1 MARIDRKLPDNVPGL
16 FYVDDSCIDCDAC
29 RILSPSSFSRK
40 NEQSIV
46 YHQPSN
52 EADQFQALQALI
64 ACPTASIGSSEKFD
78 LKGVQ
83 RSFPILIDDNVYYSG
98 FLSGDSYGAAS
109 YFILRKEGNVLIDS
123 PRFNRPLVERLK
135 ELGGI
140 RYLFLTHRDDVAD
153 HAKFQKEFR
162 CERVMHQDDISS
174 ETRDVEIKVKGE
186 EEIGMFPDLLLV
198 PVPGHTKGHIALI
211 YRDKFA
217 FTGDH
222 LAYSPEL
229 NHLIAFRNACW
240 YSWKEVKRSMNRL
253 STYAFEWVLPG
264 HGRRFHAN
272 RARMRLEMQNCVDW
286 MRGV

>member
-1 MARIDRKLPDNVPGL
+1 MARIDRILPDNVPGL
-16 FYVDDSCIDCDAC
+16 FYVDNSCIDCDAC
-29 RILSPSSFSRK
+29 RILSPSCFSRK

-46 YHQPSN
+46 YRQPSN
-52 EADQFQALQALI
+52 ETELFQALQALI

-78 LKGVQ
+78 LKKAQ
-83 RSFPILIDDNVYYSG
+83 RSFPNLIDGNVYNCGYHS
-98 FLSGDSYGAAS
+98 SDSYGAAS
-109 YFILRKEGNVLIDS
+109 YFILRKEGNILIDS

-162 CERVMHQDDISS
+162 CERVMHQDDISV
-174 ETRDVEIKVKGE
+174 ETHDIEIKVKGE
-186 EEIGMFPDLLLV
+186 EEIRIFPDLVLL

-229 NHLIAFRNACW
+229 NQLVAFRNACW
-240 YSWKEVKRSMNRL
+240 YSWEEVNRSINKL

-264 HGRRFHAN
+264 HGRRFYGT
-272 RARMRLEMQNCVDW
+272 RERMRLEMQKCQDW
-286 MRGV
+286 MKGS